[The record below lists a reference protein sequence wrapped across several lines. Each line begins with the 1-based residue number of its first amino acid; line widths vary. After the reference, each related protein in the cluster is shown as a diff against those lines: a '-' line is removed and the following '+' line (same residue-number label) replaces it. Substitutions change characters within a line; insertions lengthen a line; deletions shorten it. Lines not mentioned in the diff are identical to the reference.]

1 MFLGAYLTSTFKE
14 IERIPL
20 SFKSKFRDN
29 VHRHIVL
36 AIKYEGKWGAVGISR
51 RSNLMYKPIKFNS
64 LYDLVEEYSTSY
76 EQCFHR
82 LLTIYVGL
90 PFPFETFSDMPI
102 KWRAL
107 KLRIYQNDTDE
118 IKEKLDYYTSNINKI
133 NEYYIREGILP
144 PNTGN
149 GKQKSRKKQNN
160 NDKIDKESND
170 YDTTIITGI
179 NELKINSNSNNYT
192 SSKTSSNASSKA
204 SDSDQEFTLY
214 E

>member
-36 AIKYEGKWGAVGISR
+36 AVKYEGKWGAIGISR
-51 RSNLMYKPIKFNS
+51 RNNLMYKPIKYNS

-107 KLRIYQNDTDE
+107 KLRIYESDRDE
-118 IKEKLDYYTSNINKI
+118 VKEKLDNYTTNMNKI
-133 NEYYIREGILP
+133 NEYYNREGELP
-144 PNTGN
+144 PNTN
-149 GKQKSRKKQNN
+149 APQKSTRQ
-160 NDKIDKESND
+160 KEKMS
-170 YDTTIITGI
+170 I
-179 NELKINSNSNNYT
+179 NELKMNTS

-204 SDSDQEFTLY
+204 SDSDQEFLY